1 MSQLFNKN
9 SARLS
14 RKLKGALTDISVD
27 IFGYEK
33 KISNN
38 IINHTRKI
46 AVREKI
52 IPEQLYVRLFEQND
66 KLKAFL
72 YRQNRPIRAIAVDEL
87 VDFFLDQGA
96 STFLDVQNK
105 ITVSIKKYLIEFSE
119 ANKIHEENTQIWINV
134 KDDLVTIR
142 AFNNSKFIKEI
153 SLSSLIKYFK

>member
-1 MSQLFNKN
+1 MSQQLNKN

-14 RKLKGALTDISVD
+14 RKLKGALTDLSVD

-38 IINHTRKI
+38 IMNHTHKI
-46 AVREKI
+46 AVQEKVI
-52 IPEQLYVRLFEQND
+52 IEQLYVRVSQQND
-66 KLKAFL
+66 RLRAFL
-72 YRQNRPIRAIAVDEL
+72 YKQDRPIRAIAINDL

-96 STFLDVQNK
+96 SHLLDVQNK
-105 ITVSIKKYLIEFSE
+105 IATSIKKYLKEFSA
-119 ANKIHEENTQIWINV
+119 ANKVHEEDTQIWINV
-134 KDDLVTIR
+134 KDGQVAIR

>member
-1 MSQLFNKN
+1 MSQALNKN
-9 SARLS
+9 ISI
-14 RKLKGALTDISVD
+14 KLKEALADLSVD

-38 IINHTRKI
+38 IINHTRKV
-46 AVREKI
+46 AAREKI
-52 IPEQLYVRLFEQND
+52 IPEQLYVRLFQQND
-66 KLKAFL
+66 KLRAFL

-105 ITVSIKKYLIEFSE
+105 ITVSIKEYLKDFSA
-119 ANKIHEENTQIWINV
+119 ANKVYKEDTKIWINV
-134 KDDLVTIR
+134 KDDLVVIR